1 VKRKYGL
8 SLASNRVDAAK
19 LACQWVI

>member
-19 LACQWVI
+19 VACQWVI